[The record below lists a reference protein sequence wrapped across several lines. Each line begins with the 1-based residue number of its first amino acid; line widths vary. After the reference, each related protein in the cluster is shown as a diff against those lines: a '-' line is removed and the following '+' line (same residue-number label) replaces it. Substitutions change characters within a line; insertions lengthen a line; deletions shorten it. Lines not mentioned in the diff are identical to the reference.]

1 MIDPVTSSAPDSSPG
16 SLPVPC
22 VDLFA
27 AAAVITRVEG
37 FRETEEEVVLPVVR
51 LSFSYDGTTISAADE
66 RETLFR
72 GDVSGMLPIAR
83 NVRAEIN
90 ARRVLERF
98 GAVET
103 AHLEDVAL
111 DVEAD
116 YVVRPHAP
124 QHALCAFTAEA
135 LPQLRALGFHVRVA
149 SDYPFQVAETESPWF
164 LRVEPDVELPGWF
177 SLELGVDVGGTRIDL
192 LPMIVDLLE
201 GAAEADD
208 LRALE
213 RRLRSSFALR
223 VNETHHIHVDGD
235 KLRALLHVVIELYQG
250 VKRRAAKLAFPAL
263 RAPSVAR
270 LAETLEAKGTKLVL
284 QDRLGVV
291 SRGTRI
297 SQAPKDIVQ
306 PPELKA
312 VLRPYQREGVAFLQH
327 LREEGVGG
335 ILADAMGLGKTL
347 QTITHLALEK
357 AAGRLAKPAL
367 VIGPTSLAF
376 NWKREIQK
384 FAPHLKVTVLHG
396 SGRKALFAEAS
407 KSDVVVTTYPLL
419 VRDEEL
425 SRMEFS
431 SLILDEAQA
440 IKNARTQ
447 AFRALAS
454 IKADHRIALTGTPI
468 ENHVGELWSLF
479 DFLNPGLLGDEMTF
493 RRWYRVPIET
503 RNDETKLEALR
514 EQVAPYILRRHK
526 RDVAKD
532 LPPKT
537 NVLRPVELRGEQRD
551 LYEAIRVAAHAAVR
565 KLIRTKGLAAS
576 TLPILDALMK
586 LRKVCCDPRLVAMDA
601 ARGVTQSA
609 KYEALFELLET
620 QLSEGHRVLVFSQ
633 FTSMLA
639 LIAEGLRQRN
649 MKYLVLT
656 GQTKDRQRVVDAFEG
671 GQADVMLISLKAG
684 GTGLNLVS
692 ADTVIHYDP
701 WWNPAAQAQAT
712 DRAYRIGQTRPVFVY
727 DLYAAS
733 SVEER
738 VLRLQA
744 KKKWVSGAI
753 LGDGEAPASMDE
765 LEVDALFA
773 PLEG

>member
-1 MIDPVTSSAPDSSPG
+1 MESARSSAPDSSPG
-16 SLPVPC
+16 AAPVPC
-22 VDLFA
+22 IELFSA
-27 AAAVITRVEG
+27 NAVVTRIEG
-37 FRETEEEVVLPVVR
+37 FREIDEEVVLPVVR
-51 LSFSYDGTTISAADE
+51 LSFSYDGTTIDAADE
-66 RETLFR
+66 RDTLFR

-83 NVRAEIN
+83 DSRAEVM

-103 AHLEDVAL
+103 SHLEDVAL

-124 QHALCAFTAEA
+124 RHALCAFTAEA
-135 LPQLRALGFHVRVA
+135 LPQLRAHGFDVRVA
-149 SDYPFQVAETESPWF
+149 PDYPFQVAASESPWF
-164 LRVEPDVELPGWF
+164 LRVEPDAELPGWF
-177 SLELGVDVGGTRIDL
+177 TLELGVDVDGTRIDL

-201 GAAEADD
+201 NAVEDDD

-213 RRLRSSFALR
+213 RRVRSSFALR
-223 VNETHHIHVDGD
+223 VNDTHHIHVDQD

-250 VKRRAAKLAFPAL
+250 VKRRAVKISFPAL

-270 LAETLEAKGTKLVL
+270 LAEALETRGTKVVL
-284 QDRLGVV
+284 QDAQGVIRLG
-291 SRGTRI
+291 RRMTE
-297 SQAPKDIVQ
+297 APKDIA
-306 PPELKA
+306 PPPALGA
-312 VLRPYQREGVAFLQH
+312 ILRPYQREGVAFLQH

-335 ILADAMGLGKTL
+335 VLADDMGLGKTL
-347 QTITHLALEK
+347 QTITHLAMEK

-367 VIGPTSLAF
+367 VVGPTSLAF
-376 NWKREIQK
+376 NWKRELEK

-396 SGRKALFAEAS
+396 SGRKAKLAEAAT
-407 KSDVVVTTYPLL
+407 SDVVVTTYPLL

-425 SRMEFS
+425 SRIAWS
-431 SLILDEAQA
+431 TLILDEAQA
-440 IKNARTQ
+440 IKNSRTQ

-454 IKADHRIALTGTPI
+454 IRAEHRIALTGTPI

-503 RNDETKLEALR
+503 KNDETRLQALR

-537 NVLRPVELRGEQRD
+537 TVLRPIELRGAQRD
-551 LYEAIRVAAHAAVR
+551 LYEAIRISAHADVR

-586 LRKVCCDPRLVAMDA
+586 LRQVCCDPRLVSMRA
-601 ARGVTQSA
+601 AEDVRESA

-620 QLSEGHRVLVFSQ
+620 QLAEGHRVLVFSQ

-639 LIAEGLRQRN
+639 LIAEGLRKQGT
-649 MKYLVLT
+649 KYLVLT
-656 GQTKDRQRVVDAFEG
+656 GQTKDRQRVVDAFES

-727 DLYAAS
+727 DLYASS

-744 KKKWVSGAI
+744 KKRWVSDAI
-753 LGDGEAPASMDE
+753 LGDGASSAPFDE
-765 LEVDALFA
+765 LEVEQLFA
-773 PLEG
+773 PLDG

>member
-1 MIDPVTSSAPDSSPG
+1 MMENARVSAPDSSPG
-16 SLPVPC
+16 RAPIPC
-22 VDLFA
+22 IDLFA
-27 AAAVITRVEG
+27 ARAVVTRTEG
-37 FRETEEEVVLPVVR
+37 FREVDEEVVLPIVR
-51 LSFSYDGTTISAADE
+51 LSFSYDGTTVEAADE
-66 RETLFR
+66 RDTLFR

-83 NVRAEIN
+83 DARAELH
-90 ARRVLERF
+90 ARRLLERF

-103 AHLEDVAL
+103 SHLEDVAL

-124 QHALCAFTAEA
+124 AHALCAFTAEA
-135 LPQLRALGFHVRVA
+135 VPQLRAHGFHVRVA
-149 SDYPFQVAETESPWF
+149 PDYPFQVAESEAPWF
-164 LRVEPDVELPGWF
+164 LKVEPDAETPGWF
-177 SLELGVDVGGTRIDL
+177 QLELGVDVDGNRIDL

-201 GAAEADD
+201 NADEESD
-208 LRALE
+208 LRAIE
-213 RRLRSSFALR
+213 RRVRKSFALR
-223 VNETHHIHVDGD
+223 VSDTHHIHVDNE

-250 VKRRAAKLAFPAL
+250 VKKRAVKLAFPAQ
-263 RAPSVAR
+263 RAPAVAR
-270 LAETLEAKGTKLVL
+270 LAETLSQTGTKVVVK
-284 QDRLGVV
+284 DPLGVV
-291 SRGTRI
+291 ARGEAI
-297 SQAPKDIVQ
+297 AKPPKEITEPVG
-306 PPELKA
+306 LKA
-312 VLRPYQREGVAFLQH
+312 TLRPYQREGVAFLQH
-327 LREEGVGG
+327 LRAEGCGG
-335 ILADAMGLGKTL
+335 ILADDMGLGKTL

-367 VIGPTSLAF
+367 VVGPTSLAF
-376 NWKREIQK
+376 NWRREIEK

-396 SGRKALFAEAS
+396 AGRKARFAEAQT
-407 KSDVVVTTYPLL
+407 SDVVVTTYPL
-419 VRDEEL
+419 VIRDDEL

-431 SLILDEAQA
+431 TVILDEAQA

-447 AFRALAS
+447 AFRALSQIRAE
-454 IKADHRIALTGTPI
+454 HRIALTGTPI
-468 ENHVGELWSLF
+468 ENHVGELWALF
-479 DFLNPGLLGDEMTF
+479 DFINPGLLGDEMTF

-503 RNDETKLEALR
+503 KNDETRLEALR
-514 EQVAPYILRRHK
+514 DLVAPYILRRHK

-537 NVLRPVELRGEQRD
+537 NVLRPVELRGAQRE
-551 LYEAIRVAAHAAVR
+551 LYEAIRVAAHADVR

-586 LRKVCCDPRLVAMDA
+586 LRQVCCDPRLVAMQA
-601 ARGVTQSA
+601 AKDVKESA

-620 QLSEGHRVLVFSQ
+620 QLAEGHRVLVFSQ

-639 LIAEGLRQRN
+639 LIAEGLRARN
-649 MKYLVLT
+649 TKYLVLT

-744 KKKWVSGAI
+744 RKKWVSGAI
-753 LGDGEAPASMDE
+753 LGDGETMAKLDE
-765 LEVDALFA
+765 HEVDQLFA
-773 PLEG
+773 PLE

>member
-1 MIDPVTSSAPDSSPG
+1 MMENARVSAPDSSPA
-16 SLPVPC
+16 SAPVPC
-22 VDLFA
+22 IDLFA
-27 AAAVITRVEG
+27 GRAVVTRTEG
-37 FRETEEEVVLPVVR
+37 FREVDEEVVLPIMR
-51 LSFSYDGTTISAADE
+51 LSFSYDGTTIGAADE
-66 RETLFR
+66 RDTLFR
-72 GDVSGMLPIAR
+72 GDVSGMLPISRDA
-83 NVRAEIN
+83 RAELH
-90 ARRVLERF
+90 ARRLLERF

-103 AHLEDVAL
+103 THLEDVAL

-124 QHALCAFTAEA
+124 PHALCAFTAEA
-135 LPQLRALGFHVRVA
+135 VPQLRAHGFQVRVA
-149 SDYPFQVAETESPWF
+149 PDYPFQVAATESPWF
-164 LRVEPDVELPGWF
+164 LRVEPDAETPGWF
-177 SLELGVDVGGTRIDL
+177 QLELGVDVDGNRIDL

-201 GAAEADD
+201 NADESDD

-213 RRLRSSFALR
+213 RGVRKSFALR
-223 VNETHHIHVDGD
+223 VSDTHHVHVDTE

-250 VKRRAAKLAFPAL
+250 VKKRAVKLSFPAQ
-263 RAPSVAR
+263 RAPAVAR
-270 LAETLEAKGTKLVL
+270 LAETLSQAGSKIVL
-284 QDRLGVV
+284 KDPLGVV
-291 SRGTRI
+291 ARGEAL
-297 SQAPKDIVQ
+297 SKPPKEITEPVG
-306 PPELKA
+306 LKA
-312 VLRPYQREGVAFLQH
+312 TLRPYQREGVAFLQH
-327 LREEGVGG
+327 LRREECGG
-335 ILADAMGLGKTL
+335 ILADDMGLGKTL

-367 VIGPTSLAF
+367 VVGPTSLAF
-376 NWKREIQK
+376 NWRREIEK

-396 SGRKALFAEAS
+396 AGRKARFAEAQT
-407 KSDVVVTTYPLL
+407 SDVVVTTYPL
-419 VRDEEL
+419 VIRDDEL

-431 SLILDEAQA
+431 TVILDEAQA

-447 AFRALAS
+447 AFRALSQIRAE
-454 IKADHRIALTGTPI
+454 HRIALTGTPI

-503 RNDETKLEALR
+503 KNDETRLEALR
-514 EQVAPYILRRHK
+514 DLVAPYILRRHK

-537 NVLRPVELRGEQRD
+537 NVLRPVELRGAQRE
-551 LYEAIRVAAHAAVR
+551 LYEAIRVAAHADVR

-586 LRKVCCDPRLVAMDA
+586 LRQVCCDPRLVAMDA
-601 ARGVTQSA
+601 ARGVKESA
-609 KYEALFELLET
+609 KYEALFDLLET
-620 QLSEGHRVLVFSQ
+620 QLAEGHRVLVFSQ

-639 LIAEGLRQRN
+639 LIAEGLRARN
-649 MKYLVLT
+649 TKYLVLT

-671 GQADVMLISLKAG
+671 RQADVMLISLKAG

-738 VLRLQA
+738 VLRMQA
-744 KKKWVSGAI
+744 RKKWVSGAI
-753 LGDGEAPASMDE
+753 LGDGETMAKLDE
-765 LEVDALFA
+765 YEVDQLFA
-773 PLEG
+773 PLE